1 MDVLGRGLSASTVAG
16 IVLDKLEALLI
27 KAAQQKTSHTYLQ
40 VAQALEL
47 EAPHV
52 IQQTAE
58 LLEALMRIHAQAEA
72 AQLASLVVGRTRAG
86 LPGPGYFILLNELG
100 LYQGSVDGADARRF
114 HAAQMQRCYDVVD
127 DEGEA

>member
-1 MDVLGRGLSASTVAG
+1 MR
-16 IVLDKLEALLI
+16 DKLDALLM
-27 KAAQQKTSHTYLQ
+27 KAARQKTLLTYRH

-47 EAPHV
+47 EPPHV

-72 AQLASLVVGRTRAG
+72 AQLASLVVGRARAG
-86 LPGPGYFILLNELG
+86 LPAPGYFILLNELG
-100 LYQGSVDGADARRF
+100 LYQGSVDGEDAQRF
-114 HAAQMQRCYDVVD
+114 HAAQKQRCYDVVD